1 MKKILVPTDFSSDAD
16 NALNFAIQFNE
27 KMKGEIVLMH
37 VLELPA
43 ASVNYGADIT
53 AATAEVVYRRE
64 LIDGVSSQLH
74 ERADKVKAAGQ
85 EAAIRI
91 EYGSPYKS
99 IGVEIKEERADWV
112 IMGSTGASGLKEV
125 LLGSNAERVIR
136 HSTCPVITIQEPTNL
151 NEIKNMV
158 FASDLRSE
166 GDAIVA
172 RAKEFQKMFGLNM
185 HVVRVKT
192 PHNFLTTAAAKEEL
206 EAFAKRN
213 NLEDYT
219 NNVEEA
225 EFADEG
231 IVRFAEKINAGMI
244 VMGTHGRT
252 GLAHLLGGSQAEDV
266 ANHAT
271 IPVLTFRIG

>member
-192 PHNFLTTAAAKEEL
+192 PHNFLTTA
-206 EAFAKRN
+206 
-213 NLEDYT
+213 
-219 NNVEEA
+219 
-225 EFADEG
+225 
-231 IVRFAEKINAGMI
+231 
-244 VMGTHGRT
+244 
-252 GLAHLLGGSQAEDV
+252 
-266 ANHAT
+266 
-271 IPVLTFRIG
+271 